1 MKILI
6 SGGGIAGLT
15 LAHWLHHW
23 GHIAVVAERAPHG
36 RLGGYGI
43 DFFGTGYDV
52 AAHMGITDRLAAHQL
67 PTDSVCYVD
76 GAGRVTARLE
86 RQLLEKVIRGPYL
99 ALMHTTLEE
108 ALAEAVRDK
117 VEIRYGQHIA
127 AIEQRPSGVGIT
139 FAEGRQESFD
149 LLIGADGVHSATREL
164 AFGPEERF
172 ARHLGYTMAC
182 YPLHDTYGL
191 GPRRVHYS
199 EPGRQTILYPT
210 GMPGELIALFLYRT
224 ADHTIPPCAERRAAL
239 RHTFTGMGWL
249 TPQLLD
255 AAPEDGLFMDSL
267 TQITMP
273 SWHTG
278 RIALTGD
285 ACAAMTLTSA
295 QGASMAMDGG
305 YLLVQ
310 ALHQHADHQAA
321 FHTYETQLR
330 PAVQQRQQRA
340 RTFARSLVPAT
351 RTGLATQSAVTRLV
365 LRNAFSGLLRRGYGD
380 ATSILTRT

>member
-15 LAHWLHHW
+15 LAYWLHHY
-23 GHIAVVAERAPHG
+23 GHTPVVAERAPHG

-52 AAHMGITDRLAAHQL
+52 AARMGITGRLAAHQL
-67 PTDSVCYVD
+67 PADSICYVD

-108 ALAEAVRDK
+108 ALGEAVQDK
-117 VEIRYGQHIA
+117 VEIRYGQSIA
-127 AIEQRPSGVGIT
+127 ALEQRPGGVDVT
-139 FAEGRQESFD
+139 FADGSHESFD

-164 AFGPEERF
+164 AFGPEGRF

-182 YPLHDTYGL
+182 YPLPDTYGL

-199 EPGRQTILYPT
+199 KPGRQTILYPT
-210 GMPGELIALFLYRT
+210 GTPGELIALFLYRT
-224 ADHTIPPCAERRAAL
+224 ADHTVPPRTERRAAL
-239 RHTFTGMGWL
+239 RSAFTGMGWL

-255 AAPEDGLFMDSL
+255 AAPEDGLFMDTL

-278 RIALTGD
+278 HIALTGD
-285 ACAAMTLTSA
+285 ACGAMTLTSA
-295 QGASMAMDGG
+295 QGASMAMASG
-305 YLLVQ
+305 YLLAQ
-310 ALHQHADHQAA
+310 ALHQHDDLQAA
-321 FHTYETQLR
+321 FHTYETRLR

-340 RTFARSLVPAT
+340 RAFARSLVPAT
-351 RTGLATQSAVTRLV
+351 RIGLATQSAVTRLI
-365 LRNAFSGLLRRGYGD
+365 LRDAFTGLLRRGYGD
-380 ATSILTRT
+380 TSSILTRT